1 MEKIIILLLV
11 VVVVVSQAQSQKPSS
26 RSGRLQQSGRRSS
39 GRSGRPSQ
47 GAVLSKPASAATGKP
62 SGAKLTAK
70 LVTAPEAKSRPL
82 GAKLKAGNAQV
93 TTKSATSGS
102 PKTKCKGRC
111 KFPNEVCVRKAR
123 CAGPSCFFCAETN
136 SIPKLPGKKPTPKP
150 AVDMSP
156 RFNSM
161 PMNGMGMYGMQQ
173 QPTDF
178 FSDLFGLGP
187 STGGFD
193 IFGTRQ
199 QQVVRQPVSSG
210 FPNSFFPR
218 NPLTSVPVAGDSPF
232 NQMDYSQP
240 FSGNSQSAA
249 GSMTNSNSAPFLRGP
264 SQMTSP
270 MLPTFNLMR
279 ESPAMDR
286 TSGLANLFGG
296 LFGGGGS
303 GGMSGGNGMNFLSMG
318 MLGIDP
324 FQLF

>member
-210 FPNSFFPR
+210 FPNSFF
-218 NPLTSVPVAGDSPF
+218 
-232 NQMDYSQP
+232 
-240 FSGNSQSAA
+240 SGNSQSAA